1 MTADPKAWARK
12 LVDEYEAGRPPK
24 PTNVYRVAYA
34 ALGLTFPEGA
44 HPTHAANVQKCS
56 GGSQSV
62 TLEAR
67 PVRARPVPV
76 PKRAPVEG
84 AWWDSEPPV
93 ADCNC

>member
-12 LVDEYEAGRPPK
+12 LVDEYEAGRPLK

-56 GGSQSV
+56 GASQSV
-62 TLEAR
+62 TVA
-67 PVRARPVPV
+67 ARPVPV
-76 PKRAPVEG
+76 PKRAPVEDP
-84 AWWDSEPPV
+84 WWDNERPP
-93 ADCNC
+93 ADSN

>member
-44 HPTHAANVQKCS
+44 HPIHAANVQKCS
-56 GGSQSV
+56 GASQSV
-62 TLEAR
+62 TNAAR
-67 PVRARPVPV
+67 SVTARPVPV
-76 PKRAPVEG
+76 PKRAPVEDP
-84 AWWDSEPPV
+84 WWDSESP
-93 ADCNC
+93 ASDSN

>member
-12 LVDEYEAGRPPK
+12 LVAEYEAGRPPK

-44 HPTHAANVQKCS
+44 APTGEANVQKCS
-56 GGSQSV
+56 GGSQTV
-62 TLEAR
+62 A
-67 PVRARPVPV
+67 VAARPVPV
-76 PKRAPVEG
+76 PKRAPIEG

-93 ADCNC
+93 TDSN